1 MSAMAVPVQRR
12 TDQLEAL
19 PRSGGVA
26 RRDAGSPA
34 LPPRLVLMDKTQ
46 EFRLEIERVGTGDPP
61 SLMLWGEE

>member
-1 MSAMAVPVQRR
+1 MNAMAVPVKR
-12 TDQLEAL
+12 TDHLEAL
-19 PRSGGVA
+19 PRSGGG

-61 SLMLWGEE
+61 ALMLWGEE

>member
-12 TDQLEAL
+12 TDHLEAL
-19 PRSGGVA
+19 PRSGGA
-26 RRDAGSPA
+26 RRDAVSPA